1 MEYIV
6 TSLVALFAA
15 FLALFSGFGLG
26 TLLTPAFIF
35 FFPLPVAIAATAIVH
50 LLNNVFR
57 GVLIGK
63 HANWRIVLKFGLP
76 AVFAAIGGAALLG
89 WLSRDGMPTI
99 TAYQIG
105 PTDHVVTP
113 VKLVIGIIIVAFAF
127 LDILPVFQ
135 TLKFDPK
142 YLPFGGAFSG
152 FFGGL
157 SGNQGALRS
166 AFLVKSG
173 LSPQGFVSTNAMIV
187 IIVDVVRL
195 AVYGVTFYTT
205 GFAQLSNGIYSLVA
219 VTTLAAFLGS
229 FLAFR
234 YISKVTIRTIQII
247 VGIMLLAVGIGLATG
262 LI

>member
-6 TSLVALFAA
+6 TSVVALFAA
-15 FLALFSGFGLG
+15 FMALFSGFGLG

-35 FFPLPVAIAATAIVH
+35 FFPKPVAIAATAIVH

-113 VKLVIGIIIVAFAF
+113 VKLVSGIIIVAFAF

-142 YLPFGGAFSG
+142 YLPFG
-152 FFGGL
+152 
-157 SGNQGALRS
+157 
-166 AFLVKSG
+166 
-173 LSPQGFVSTNAMIV
+173 
-187 IIVDVVRL
+187 
-195 AVYGVTFYTT
+195 
-205 GFAQLSNGIYSLVA
+205 
-219 VTTLAAFLGS
+219 
-229 FLAFR
+229 
-234 YISKVTIRTIQII
+234 
-247 VGIMLLAVGIGLATG
+247 
-262 LI
+262 